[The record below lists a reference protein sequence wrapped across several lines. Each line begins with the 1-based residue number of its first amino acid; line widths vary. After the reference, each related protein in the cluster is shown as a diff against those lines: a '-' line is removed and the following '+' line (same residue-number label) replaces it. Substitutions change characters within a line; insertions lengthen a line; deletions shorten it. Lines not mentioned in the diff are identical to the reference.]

1 MENDF
6 LSLRYPFYMATEPG
20 PAYYPAPLRVPAD
33 AQPFHMN
40 GTEDMIDLFGLGGLY
55 DRAVRP
61 YLRPEADE
69 STSTSPR
76 EAPKRAPMPKTYMH
90 YVADM
95 PGKVRPPKRTGTARS
110 QRELTDLLLKPEYT
124 YTPITPFDDETLQSA
139 FSVEA
144 GPVPDLDTTQL
155 EADEQDSPNARKKR
169 PGEQPD
175 APKKRVVL
183 IKKKNP

>member
-1 MENDF
+1 
-6 LSLRYPFYMATEPG
+6 MATEPG
-20 PAYYPAPLRVPAD
+20 PAYHPAPLRVPPD
-33 AQPFHMN
+33 APPFHMN

-61 YLRPEADE
+61 YLRPESDE
-69 STSTSPR
+69 STSPR

-95 PGKVRPPKRTGTARS
+95 PGKVRPPKRTGATRP
-110 QRELTDLLLKPEYT
+110 QHELIELLLKPEYT

-144 GPVPDLDTTQL
+144 GPVPDIDTTQL
-155 EADEQDSPNARKKR
+155 EADEQDTPNSRKKR
-169 PGEQPD
+169 AGEQPD